1 MQLKFITVEDTRLA
15 YLEGNPNGE
24 TTIFFIH
31 GNSSSSAIWQAQFR
45 SKLFSGYRLIAFDL
59 PANGQSA
66 TIAEYSLPAMARVLS
81 MAIDQLAAEQPY
93 IIAGLSLGVNI
104 VAEMLGQGIAP
115 AGIAAVTS
123 CAIGKEYP
131 MDIVFQPGIDMSVSV
146 TDDVPADALEQ
157 YWTDA
162 GLCVHDKDGEKFRAF
177 AEDYYAVR
185 DNFRSRTFTTIMA
198 GQIRDEVALF
208 RQSGIPMLVI
218 FGEAEKICNIHYL
231 DNAGLNLWQNQVF
244 KLSGAGHFV
253 NIDLPERTN
262 QLLADFAGEIFRP
275 GTV

>member
-1 MQLKFITVEDTRLA
+1 MQLNFITVEDTRLA
-15 YLEGNPNGE
+15 YLESNPNGE

-31 GNSSSSAIWQAQFR
+31 GNSSSSAIWQPQFE

-59 PANGQSA
+59 PANGRSA

-81 MAIDQLAAEQPY
+81 MAVDQLASGQQY

-104 VAEMLGQGIAP
+104 VAEMVGQGITP

-157 YWTDA
+157 YWTAA
-162 GLCVHDKDGEKFRAF
+162 GLCVHDEDGAKFHAF
-177 AEDYYAVR
+177 AKDYYAVR
-185 DNFRSRTFTTIMA
+185 DNFRSKTFTTIMA
-198 GQIRDEVALF
+198 GQIGDEVTLF
-208 RQSGIPMLVI
+208 RQSRIPILVI
-218 FGEAEKICNIHYL
+218 FGEEEKICNIHYL
-231 DNAGLNLWQNQVF
+231 DNAGLHLWQDQVF
-244 KLSGAGHFV
+244 KISGAGHFV
-253 NIDLPERTN
+253 NIDLPEKTN
-262 QLLADFAGEIFRP
+262 RLLADFAGEIFRS